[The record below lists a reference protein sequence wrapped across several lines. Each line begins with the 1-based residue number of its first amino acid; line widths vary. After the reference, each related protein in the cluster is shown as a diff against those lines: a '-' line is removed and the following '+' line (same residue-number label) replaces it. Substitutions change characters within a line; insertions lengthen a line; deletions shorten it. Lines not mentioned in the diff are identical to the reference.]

1 MKEKIMIQKDE
12 NDFDQK
18 LHELIQS
25 LDLMTQKILQIES
38 LTEEIKNE
46 MEAEL
51 EIMKK
56 ELGLA
61 HKK

>member
-1 MKEKIMIQKDE
+1 MTQHDQD
-12 NDFDQK
+12 DFNQK

-46 MEAEL
+46 MRDEL
-51 EIMKK
+51 ELMKK
-56 ELGLA
+56 ELGLDN
-61 HKK
+61 K